1 MITLKIREKGHFIEM
16 PGIPSFRTPANI
28 DISKGDIRTIVGYL
42 KVCDITDYEIV
53 ASNKDGREVYNA
65 KDFDII
71 QTKVEKRVVNKLP
84 DKKLIKR
91 MDRMEKMI
99 KKLCDISSND
109 STKKIEQNIN
119 GLDSFREEML
129 KAIKD
134 INIKNVSDESIMDE
148 LKDEEVA
155 PFIPDID
162 IEGMKLRG
170 QGEHKTIKKD
180 NSNTDDAADALSKIL
195 NK

>member
-1 MITLKIREKGHFIEM
+1 M